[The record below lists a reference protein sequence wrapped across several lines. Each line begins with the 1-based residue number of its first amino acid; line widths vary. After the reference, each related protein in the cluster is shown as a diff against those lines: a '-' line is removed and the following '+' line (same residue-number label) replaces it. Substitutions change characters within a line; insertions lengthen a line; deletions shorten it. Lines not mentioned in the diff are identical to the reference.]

1 MKLLKSFI
9 AIVALFGLTTFTA
22 CAPDWGE
29 ADPPAANQTYPT
41 LEELKTAYSFE
52 YEEGVEPLSD
62 LNLVSGD
69 LVEVVQDDSLGSNV
83 LHLGSGS
90 YVRAINPFK
99 GTSLQTGAGITFKV
113 KMEENSPYAALMTI
127 GGEPTDS
134 CGKFFFTANSQLNFT
149 PADPQALQS
158 KSLDVNNPA
167 SVKTNAIT
175 GGAWHYVALQIK
187 SDGFIMYVDG
197 VKEAEQTFKPERETQ
212 FKYQDII
219 DHLMSAPYLYI
230 AAGNDSTLCETRID
244 DIKFY
249 RNEMVEKQWNQT
261 IGGGGAGGESEFEY
275 VIGDPIITVGATDCS
290 AAWWT
295 EFSNYFRIPAEG
307 TAKFKFTNHTSG
319 VGNWNNWNLCICT
332 DDDRGAS
339 DYAEYMVLRS
349 DLFGWGDSYGSGT
362 WESEGYGDW
371 DAFRADME
379 GAVVVVTVSR
389 SGSTVVVDAVATSPN
404 QTVYHEKFTTTC
416 GDGSQVIRAFF
427 VMDGSWIQFD
437 TNETSILSPVDVPTL
452 EIGTS
457 DCSAGWWTSFSDYF
471 KIPAGQNLHLGFEN
485 HTSGVG
491 NWNNWNL
498 CVSTDDERGGGDYAE
513 YFVIRSDLF
522 GWGDSYGS
530 GTWTSEG
537 YDDWDA
543 FRANMEGANV
553 SIDIIRDGANV
564 TVDAV
569 ATCPNDKV
577 YHEVFKTVCGDGT
590 QTLSSF
596 LIVDGSYLKMNP
608 SECYLSV
615 PLLK

>member
-1 MKLLKSFI
+1 MKLLKSYI

-22 CAPDWGE
+22 CAPDWGQ

-41 LEELKTAYSFE
+41 LEELKTSYSFE

-90 YVRAINPFK
+90 YVRANNPFK

-113 KMEENSPYAALMTI
+113 KLEENSPYAALMTI

-134 CGKFFFTANSQLNFT
+134 CGKFFFTANSQLTFT

-167 SVKTNAIT
+167 SVKTNAIS

-197 VKEAEQTFKPERETQ
+197 VKEAEQTFKAERETQ

-230 AAGNDSTLCETRID
+230 AAGNDSTLCDARID

-249 RNEMVEKQWNQT
+249 RNEMTEKQWNQT
-261 IGGGGAGGESEFEY
+261 IGGGAEGESEFEY

-332 DDDRGAS
+332 DDDRGGS

-379 GAVVVVTVSR
+379 GAEVVVTVSR

-437 TNETSILSPVDVPTL
+437 SNETSVLSPVDVSTL

-485 HTSGVG
+485 HTSGG
-491 NWNNWNL
+491 ANWNNWNL

-569 ATCPNDKV
+569 ATCTNDHV

>member
-1 MKLLKSFI
+1 MKLLRSYI
-9 AIVALFGLTTFTA
+9 AILGLFGLTTFTA
-22 CAPDWGE
+22 CSPDWGE

-52 YEEGVEPLSD
+52 YEEGVEPLSEF
-62 LNLVSGD
+62 NLVSGE
-69 LVEVVQDDSLGSNV
+69 LVEVVQDDTLGSNV

-90 YVRAINPFK
+90 YVRTNNPFK
-99 GTSLQTGAGITFKV
+99 GTSLQTGAGIAFKV
-113 KMEENSPYAALMTI
+113 KTEEFSPYAALMTI

-134 CGKFFFTANSQLNFT
+134 CGKFFFTANSHLSFT
-149 PADPQALQS
+149 PGDPQALQS

-167 SVKTNAIT
+167 SVKTNAIS
-175 GGAWHYVALQIK
+175 GGSWHYVALQVK
-187 SDGFIMYVDG
+187 TDGFVMYVDG

-230 AAGNDSTLCETRID
+230 AAGNDSTLCDAKFD

-249 RNEMVEKQWNQT
+249 RNEMTEKQWNQS
-261 IGGGGAGGESEFEY
+261 IGGGAGGEGAFEY
-275 VIGDPIITVGATDCS
+275 IVGDPITTVGPTDCS

-295 EFSNYFRIPAEG
+295 EFSNYFRIPANG
-307 TAKFKFTNHTSG
+307 SMKFKFTNHTNG
-319 VGNWNNWNLCICT
+319 VGNWNNWVIALTT
-332 DDDRGAS
+332 DDDRGGS
-339 DYAEYMVLRS
+339 DYLEYLVLRS
-349 DLFGWGDSYGSGT
+349 DLWGWGDAFGSGAWT
-362 WESEGYGDW
+362 SEGYGDW

-379 GAVVVVTVSR
+379 GAVVEITVSR
-389 SGSTVVVDAVATSPN
+389 SGETTVMDAVATAPN
-404 QTVYHEKFTTTC
+404 GTVYHETFTAKC
-416 GDGSQVIRAFF
+416 GTGDDVMRAFF

-437 TNETSILSPVDVPTL
+437 LDGTVAQTPVDVPTTD
-452 EIGTS
+452 IGTS

-471 KIPAGQNLHLGFEN
+471 QIPAGQNLHLGFEN
-485 HTSGVG
+485 HTSGAN

-498 CVSTDDERGGGDYAE
+498 CVSTDDIRGGADYLE

-553 SIDIIRDGANV
+553 CIDITRDGENV

-569 ATCPNDKV
+569 ATCPNNHV
-577 YHEVFKTVCGDGT
+577 YHETFATKCGDGT

-596 LIVDGSYLKMNP
+596 LIVDGSYLKMIP
-608 SECYLSV
+608 SDCYLYT

>member
-1 MKLLKSFI
+1 MKIKQFRVA
-9 AIVALFGLTTFTA
+9 AICMFGLLTLA
-22 CAPDWGE
+22 SCSPDWGQ
-29 ADPPAANQTYPT
+29 ADPPAANETYP
-41 LEELKTAYSFE
+41 ELKEVEGSALTFE
-52 YEEGVEPLSD
+52 YDEETVPLSEFD
-62 LNLVSGD
+62 KQVGD
-69 LVEVVQDDSLGSNV
+69 LIEVVQDDTLASNV
-83 LHLGSGS
+83 LHLDSAC
-90 YVRAINPFK
+90 YVRKANPFK
-99 GTSLQTGAGITFKV
+99 GQSLQTGAGITFYV
-113 KMEENSPYAALMTI
+113 KTAQFDASSPLLTI
-127 GGEPTDS
+127 GGEPNDTLDS
-134 CGKFFFTANSQLNFT
+134 FYFTENSQLVFT
-149 PADPQALQS
+149 KGDIHQLQS
-158 KSLDVNNPA
+158 KNLNVNDP
-167 SVKTNAIT
+167 SEVITNAVS
-175 GGAWHYVALQIK
+175 GGTWHFVALQLK
-187 SDGFIMYVDG
+187 TDGYVMYVDG
-197 VKEAEQTFKPERETQ
+197 VKESETTFIPERDTQ
-212 FKYQDII
+212 FKYADLIE
-219 DHLMSAPYLYI
+219 HLTTAPYLYI
-230 AAGNDSTLCETRID
+230 GSDQLCEAYFD

-249 RNEMVEKQWNQT
+249 RNEMTSKEWNKKVGST
-261 IGGGGAGGESEFEY
+261 GAGEEGAFEY

-332 DDDRGAS
+332 DDDRGGS

-379 GAVVVVTVSR
+379 GAEVVVTVSR
-389 SGSTVVVDAVATSPN
+389 TGSTVVVDAVATSPN

-437 TNETSILSPVDVPTL
+437 SNETSVLSPVDVPTL

-457 DCSAGWWTSFSDYF
+457 DCSAAWWTSFSDYF

-513 YFVIRSDLF
+513 YFVVRSDLF

-564 TVDAV
+564 TVDAI